1 MGPLK
6 VPRTEEPG
14 GLQSMELQRVGH
26 DWACAHTLQSE
37 TRTGVPAAPLSG
49 LSPCVIQCPG
59 VSSMNYFLHW
69 TTAAPMWTCSAGHY
83 KLRAQGE
90 ASKTPALPR
99 VSKTQVQRNP
109 VLMTSGMEGR
119 EQAGFRTQHQARA
132 VMGAASGG
140 LVAHLRNG

>member
-1 MGPLK
+1 MRLIEGGVALVCLPVNLLQALSSWEFES
-6 VPRTEEPG
+6 RQTL

-109 VLMTSGMEGR
+109 VLMTSGMEG
-119 EQAGFRTQHQARA
+119 
-132 VMGAASGG
+132 
-140 LVAHLRNG
+140 